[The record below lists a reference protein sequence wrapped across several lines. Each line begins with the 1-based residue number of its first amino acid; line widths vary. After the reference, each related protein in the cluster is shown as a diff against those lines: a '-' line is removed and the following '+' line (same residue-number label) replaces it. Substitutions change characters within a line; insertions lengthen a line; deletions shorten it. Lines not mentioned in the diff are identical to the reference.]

1 VTHRFKASRL
11 TSPRIKSL
19 GTFSGLKVYLVDGE
33 SIRNTTEIDFT
44 MGGTRAR
51 WKFIPDGEIWID
63 ECHTDLDKR
72 ATIRHE
78 AKEYY
83 EMKDKGLTYLQ
94 AHEKANVV
102 ERKYRREA
110 IRG

>member
-1 VTHRFKASRL
+1 MTHRYTARAPMRKRF
-11 TSPRIKSL
+11 ID
-19 GTFSGLKVYLVDGE
+19 TFRGLKVYLVDGLFV
-33 SIRNTTEIDFT
+33 RNHINVDFT
-44 MGGTRAR
+44 MGGTVQR

-63 ECHTDLDKR
+63 ECLHDLDQK

-83 EMKDKGLTYLQ
+83 EMRDKGLTYNK

-102 ERKYRREA
+102 EREYRKAAFQGE
-110 IRG
+110 